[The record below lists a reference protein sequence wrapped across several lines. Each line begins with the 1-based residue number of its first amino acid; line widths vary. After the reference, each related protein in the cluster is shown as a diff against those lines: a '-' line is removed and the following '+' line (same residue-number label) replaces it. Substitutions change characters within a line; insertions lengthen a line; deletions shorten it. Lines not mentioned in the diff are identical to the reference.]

1 MIESIEEYRRKLEAV
16 LADTGPVPWRDTAA
30 ELLRERLMDRPHGDL
45 PAWEQ
50 ALSRLPQQPTP
61 VRTDTDTVTVGEPGV
76 LAADERDAL
85 EQGLRGL
92 IPWRKGPFRFF
103 DVEVDTEWRS
113 DWKWQRIVPHMGD
126 LAGRRV
132 LDVGCGSGYH
142 CWRLHGAGAA
152 HVLGIDPGILF
163 LCQFLAVKR
172 YVPEHPVWYL
182 PARLEELPPSAAFF
196 DTVLSLGVL
205 YHRRSPL
212 EHLLQLRETLRPGG
226 ELVLE
231 TLVVE
236 GDERTCLVPEGRY
249 AAMRNVWFLPSTAML
264 ENWLRRTGFT
274 DPVTVDVTATTVEEQ
289 RPTAW
294 MPGHSLPQFL
304 DPEDH
309 RRTREGHPAPLRATM
324 VAHAR

>member
-1 MIESIEEYRRKLEAV
+1 MIDEYRRTLETA
-16 LADTGPVPWRDTAA
+16 LADLGPGPWRDAATA
-30 ELLRERLMDRPHGDL
+30 LLRERLMDRPHGDL
-45 PAWEQ
+45 PGWEQ
-50 ALSRLPQQPTP
+50 ALSRLPTRDAP
-61 VRTDTDTVTVGEPGV
+61 VWTDTDRVTVGEPGM
-76 LAADERDAL
+76 LSAAERASL

-103 DVEVDTEWRS
+103 DVDLDTEWRS
-113 DWKWQRIVPHMGD
+113 DWKWQRIAPHLTD
-126 LAGRRV
+126 LTGRRV

-163 LCQFLAVKR
+163 LCQFLAVRR
-172 YVPEHPVWYL
+172 YAGDAPVWYL
-182 PARLEELPPSAAFF
+182 PARLEELPGHAGFF

-236 GDERTCLVPEGRY
+236 GDEHTCLVPEGRY

-264 ENWLRRTGFT
+264 ETWLRRAGFRE
-274 DPVTVDVTATTVEEQ
+274 PVTVDVTATTVEEQ
-289 RPTAW
+289 RPTDW

-304 DPEDH
+304 DPGDH

-324 VAHAR
+324 IAHAP